1 MKTSMENAGAPW
13 PSRAGE
19 EVSSLRGAITAHLD
33 EPMINSSAAPMMG
46 ELLTRL
52 EGFSDPRDVADLR
65 PPMTPAG
72 VEPLSQSEAQAML
85 QHACTALRQ
94 RVAGGADDPQ
104 TSQNVREMVEVIDDH
119 LSMKGEVL
127 ARATS
132 DATPG

>member
-1 MKTSMENAGAPW
+1 MKTSMDNTRAPW

-33 EPMINSSAAPMMG
+33 EPMISSPAAPMMG

-52 EGFSDPRDVADLR
+52 EGFSNPRDIADLR

-72 VEPLSQSEAQAML
+72 EEPLSHSEAAATL
-85 QHACTALRQ
+85 QDARTVLQQ

-104 TSQNVREMVEVIDDH
+104 TSQNVRAMVEVIDEH